1 MGASSS
7 SNEIVRLLQAK
18 NANIFWNGDNVYIDS
33 KKQFTISDSENVIIK
48 PSGMSLKKS
57 KVLYLPHHNHVVTG
71 KSGVMLAAPKYCT
84 IVNGNCQVYT
94 NDAGDAVAICAG
106 AEVIDKSWVN
116 NIEYE
121 DSIYHF
127 VDRQKYSYYAHLYNS
142 YYLIGQDEF
151 LYKEST
157 PGNLESVKTGQLTER
172 VDAPVKAQK
181 ASFGYNEHFKQISS
195 SVWFIRNSIYGTIF
209 YQSRDKM
216 ERVGPFVKVADKMYY
231 IHRLTLDITNFDD
244 ENDVIAMIPSYVDL
258 PRRDYDASRDNI
270 VDIDPAIA
278 AQRNRVVI
286 LQYQGE
292 EFAFDNKGLI
302 AYEIRRLLTP
312 F

>member
-7 SNEIVRLLQAK
+7 SNEIVRVLQAK
-18 NANIFWNGDNVYIDS
+18 NANVFWNNDNVYIDS
-33 KKQFTISDSENVIIK
+33 KKQFTIDNSENVIIK

-57 KVLYLPHHNHVVTG
+57 KVIYLPHHNHVVTG
-71 KSGVMLAAPKYCT
+71 KGGVMLAAPKYCI
-84 IVNGNCQVYT
+84 IVNGDCQVYT
-94 NDAGDAVAICAG
+94 NDAGDTVVICAG
-106 AEVIDKSWVN
+106 AEVSDKTRIN

-121 DSIYHF
+121 DNIYHF
-127 VDRQKYSYYAHLYNS
+127 VDRQNYSYYARLYNS
-142 YYLIGQDEF
+142 YYLISQNEF

-172 VDAPVKAQK
+172 VDALVKTHK
-181 ASFGYNEHFKQISS
+181 ASFGYNEHFKQVSPR
-195 SVWFIRNSIYGTIF
+195 VWFIKNSIYSTIF

-216 ERVGPFVKVADKMYY
+216 ERVGPFVRVADKMYY
-231 IHRLTLDITNFDD
+231 LHQFTLDLVNVVD
-244 ENDVIAMIPSYVDL
+244 ENDVITMMPSYIDL
-258 PRRDYDASRDNI
+258 PRRDYDASCDNI

-292 EFAFDNKGLI
+292 EFAFDNKSLI
-302 AYEIRRLLTP
+302 AYEIRCSSTP